1 MKAILTKITICFEV
15 GRENNKKLIRET
27 NHAWLHNFAWGHLT
41 ENGNFRHH
49 GKLIIHGYIML
60 HGGDL
65 NRNEKIQRQII
76 HLISWD
82 RRINVISCWLLKY
95 LLHFSDP
102 FLPPQV
108 GRHREWDSEARNGDW
123 NAPHGPGGGQE
134 SVHLDFPRDA
144 GFSHCCFQQLNE
156 LIRI

>member
-1 MKAILTKITICFEV
+1 MLGYKILH
-15 GRENNKKLIRET
+15 GGDLN
-27 NHAWLHNFAWGHLT
+27 
-41 ENGNFRHH
+41 ENGNFRH
-49 GKLIIHGYIML
+49 GKLIIHGYIIL

-65 NRNEKIQRQII
+65 KRNEKIQRQII

-144 GFSHCCFQQLNE
+144 GFSHCCFQQLVVPSDFSPDSQSSVE
-156 LIRI
+156 WKFFTLQGK